1 MASSLD
7 TSVPVSTDDVMG
19 FDNYC
24 IVCDRL
30 IAPPKAPEVK
40 QKKKAGGT
48 ITVSETVPAN
58 DPNSLSPGQERR
70 WDKDH
75 SQCQWKGHPA
85 SDSTQPLLDE
95 PPRCRCSKQQRRK
108 APPPHTLENDR
119 ERIGCIDRG
128 TIAATSNDTTL
139 DPLSLVDI
147 LLSGMRTDRRREVQR
162 GVQGYC
168 QDALL
173 RLFPPTPALCLRW
186 IPRDLCRRQIQRA
199 AFPDIHLWL

>member
-30 IAPPKAPEVK
+30 IVPPKAPEVK

-48 ITVSETVPAN
+48 ITVSEILYFS
-58 DPNSLSPGQERR
+58 DLSSLFPGQERR

-85 SDSTQPLLDE
+85 SDQTQPLLDE
-95 PPRCRCSKQQRRK
+95 PPRGRRSKQQCRK
-108 APPPHTLENDR
+108 APPPHTLKDNR

-128 TIAATSNDTTL
+128 AIAAT
-139 DPLSLVDI
+139 
-147 LLSGMRTDRRREVQR
+147 
-162 GVQGYC
+162 
-168 QDALL
+168 
-173 RLFPPTPALCLRW
+173 
-186 IPRDLCRRQIQRA
+186 
-199 AFPDIHLWL
+199 